1 MTSKGTSSSYYE
13 QKRKELV
20 EPKKF
25 CACCGKPLHRKY
37 YEVNGRWENW
47 SSFLKRRYC
56 NNSCAAKDVR
66 WKQSKMNE
74 EEFKKNFRPCKELDG
89 LFVDRDGN
97 IVYQGKK
104 KKVLKSTK
112 ASGEKVTAQVRLLV
126 EGRIQ
131 YFSVAKLVAHAF
143 KLNYDED
150 YKISFKDGDIHNV
163 CADNLMVVRK
173 KDYYKARMAVVSSY
187 RKIGTYQYQVDR
199 LENVVAEA
207 NAVLHY
213 FKTGEMDMVNDH
225 VTKYLYTTLL
235 DWSIKSLRLS
245 VRTASE
251 VVPDVIARMYEVIL
265 QGHAISYMER
275 YCKKLLQ
282 NKKRK
287 GWYGVEGKIPKKVE
301 LIIDNLNLESLCKKY
316 KITKSRK

>member
-1 MTSKGTSSSYYE
+1 MSNGTSSRYYE

-25 CACCGKPLHRKY
+25 CACCGKPLHRKF
-37 YEVNGRWENW
+37 YEANGRWEDW
-47 SSFLKRRYC
+47 SAFLKRRYC
-56 NNSCAAKDVR
+56 NNSCAAKGVR
-66 WKQSKMNE
+66 LEQAKVNE

-104 KKVLKSTK
+104 KKVLKPTK
-112 ASGEKVTAQVRLLV
+112 VSGDKVTAQVRLLV
-126 EGRIQ
+126 DGRMQ

-150 YKISFKDGDIHNV
+150 CKISFKDGDIHNV
-163 CADNLMVVRK
+163 SADNLMIVRR
-173 KDYYKARMAVVSSY
+173 KDYYNAKMKIVSQY

-199 LENVVAEA
+199 LQNVIVEA
-207 NAVLHY
+207 DAVLHY
-213 FKTGEMDMVNDH
+213 FKTGKMDKVNDH

-235 DWSIKSLRLS
+235 DWSVKSLHLS
-245 VRTASE
+245 VRTASQL
-251 VVPDVIARMYEVIL
+251 VPEVIARMYEVIL

-287 GWYGVEGKIPKKVE
+287 GWWGYEGKIPEKIE
-301 LIIDNLNLESLCKKY
+301 LIINNLNLDSLCKKY
-316 KITKSRK
+316 KVTKTRK

>member
-1 MTSKGTSSSYYE
+1 MNKGTSSRYYE

-20 EPKKF
+20 EPEKF
-25 CACCGKPLHRKY
+25 CACCGKPLHRKF
-37 YEVNGRWENW
+37 YEANGRWEDW
-47 SSFLKRRYC
+47 SAFLKRRYC
-56 NNSCAAKDVR
+56 NNSCAAKGVR
-66 WKQSKMNE
+66 LEQAKVNE
-74 EEFKKNFRPCKELDG
+74 EEFKKNFRPCRELDG

-112 ASGEKVTAQVRLLV
+112 VSGDKVTAQVRLLV
-126 EGRIQ
+126 DGRMQ

-150 YKISFKDGDIHNV
+150 CKISFKDGDIHNV
-163 CADNLMVVRK
+163 CADNLMVVRR

-199 LENVVAEA
+199 LENVIVEA
-207 NAVLHY
+207 DAVLHY
-213 FKTGEMDMVNDH
+213 FKTGEMDKVNDH

-235 DWSIKSLRLS
+235 DWSVKSLHLS
-245 VRTASE
+245 VRTAS
-251 VVPDVIARMYEVIL
+251 VLVPEVIARMYEVIL
-265 QGHAISYMER
+265 QGHAISHMER

-287 GWYGVEGKIPKKVE
+287 GWYGMEGKIPKKIE
-301 LIIDNLNLESLCKKY
+301 LIIDNLNLDSLCKKY
-316 KITKSRK
+316 KVTKSRK